1 MNDVTGI
8 QQRNAGRRNARGRQ
22 VQRWGA
28 LVGGGALAVIG
39 LTRRSPAG
47 FALAAAGG
55 ALAYLGAKNG
65 SDTSKYHARA
75 SVVLNCSPEEA
86 YNFWRRFE
94 DLPVFMRHLDSV
106 TKINDNQYRWR
117 ALGPLG
123 VRVQW
128 DAEIVSDEPNQL
140 IAWRSLP
147 GSELNIEGSVRFQ
160 TTVGNRGTLVE
171 AETRYVPPAGALG
184 RAVSKAMGKDPKFL
198 MQQDLRRF
206 KALVETGEIPTT
218 EGQTHGPRSA
228 MTAAA
233 RWANPDQP
241 IRRESKTKDVL
252 TAMRRIA

>member
-1 MNDVTGI
+1 
-8 QQRNAGRRNARGRQ
+8 
-22 VQRWGA
+22 
-28 LVGGGALAVIG
+28 
-39 LTRRSPAG
+39 
-47 FALAAAGG
+47 
-55 ALAYLGAKNG
+55 
-65 SDTSKYHARA
+65 
-75 SVVLNCSPEEA
+75 
-86 YNFWRRFE
+86 
-94 DLPVFMRHLDSV
+94 LPVFMRHLDSV

-128 DAEIVSDEPNQL
+128 DAEIVSDEPNQI

-147 GSELNIEGSVRFQ
+147 GSELEIEGSVRFQ
-160 TTVGNRGTLVE
+160 TAVGNRGTLVE
-171 AETRYVPPAGALG
+171 AETRYVPPAGAFG